1 MAKNLT
7 HLKHRPFFRPLLNWL
22 SHHWLLFVLVA
33 FSLGLS
39 FLNYQPGTILTGW
52 DNLHPEYN
60 FSVNI
65 KRSLFAVWQEYQSL
79 GLLGGMAHAAD
90 LPRILILGI
99 LRSLGVGGPYLRY
112 FWTFLMLTIGP
123 IGVYV
128 FLNRFFLK
136 HKFDAKT
143 IHFAS
148 FLGGLFYLLN
158 LSTLQHFFTPFE
170 AFTAFYGFFPWLIV
184 SLYFFLEKP
193 SPPRFLLLFLT
204 NLIAS
209 PSFYTETLFVVY
221 GLCVIVI
228 LADNISSALASLTA
242 IGLANAYWLLPVI
255 FFVATRGGVG
265 LAAKINIIAT
275 PETYYRNLA
284 FGNLANLALL
294 RGFWF
299 DFLDLAGGNRFDFL
313 LLTWK
318 NHLANPV
325 TLIIGFL
332 AFALVVTGAVYSFSK
347 KLPARRSILGITL
360 LCLFF
365 LMGGGL
371 LINQSL
377 PLIGELFRSP
387 FTKFSTVLSFG
398 YAAFFAIGAIF
409 VLDLFSFLH
418 SRLTYYLTLFTVTL
432 ALVIFMTP
440 AFTGG
445 LISPT
450 MRLKLP
456 AEYGQLFDFFKNQ
469 DPATRI
475 ANFPQYTFW
484 GWNYYSWG
492 YRGSGFLWY
501 GIRQPILDRAFDVW
515 ERSGEKYYQEISTA
529 LFSEDRAEFERLIDK
544 YAVNW
549 ILLDKNVISPN
560 ANQDLGNEKLLAILT
575 TSPKFSLAENINN
588 KILIYKTDIDR
599 KVKNFLS
606 TSGPAEPLSQPF
618 ADLSLRPLA
627 LHSLGEGGF
636 AQITNDTVTLTAKG
650 EGALYLPSYTQTEN
664 LIPTTVAY
672 RKTPT
677 GLQLKFT
684 PRLPEIKV
692 DRKIVS
698 PTATPI
704 FLDFALPENSSG
716 LILGLNDQYLE
727 VQLPDELSIQSS
739 FYPLTNLYLPSRET
753 SRVSLYANVP
763 AYKLDLTTPLSGAT
777 LAQCYTDKP
786 NRKIEK
792 IVAAKT
798 ISLFGTDL
806 VGCLSAPIPMAG
818 VDQLISLE
826 FTYHS
831 ATGTPANA
839 NITNATYGG
848 TNSPQ
853 PLLAK
858 KSPTFTR
865 LFAKPLQ
872 GQALQ
877 ANLILEAN
885 ESKSTQEVI
894 YQNVSVSYLPL
905 LGETG
910 FIPNPIPPMQ
920 VPNLQARQVRNL
932 SISIPL
938 LDTPYTVAATA
949 ENLNSEARNCD
960 NFNQGDFSRSITADG
975 FLYSAKNANSC
986 DQLNLKH
993 LAHQTNYAIIIDA
1006 QNQRGL
1012 FPTVCLENHATRRC
1026 DVFERLVNGQ
1036 QIILQPIA
1044 NSNELPGYTL
1054 HLFNQSFGNRPTE
1067 NLIKSI
1073 SVVPFPLS
1081 FLKKI
1086 SFSSASDSSGV
1097 AGTDSREVARITNS
1111 THPAEFLYTANIS
1124 WDGGRSEAK
1133 DSSQV
1138 ISLYQTYSPYWKA
1151 LLVSEEDLK
1160 LPTWLLIAK
1169 LPFLYLNKPVILAN
1183 AGIYTEW
1190 YNSWELP
1197 AGENR
1202 LVIFYLPQYLEFL
1215 GFLLLLTPFLAV
1227 PVYILFIRKKA
1238 PPKK

>member
-1 MAKNLT
+1 M
-7 HLKHRPFFRPLLNWL
+7 
-22 SHHWLLFVLVA
+22 
-33 FSLGLS
+33 
-39 FLNYQPGTILTGW
+39 
-52 DNLHPEYN
+52 
-60 FSVNI
+60 
-65 KRSLFAVWQEYQSL
+65 
-79 GLLGGMAHAAD
+79 
-90 LPRILILGI
+90 
-99 LRSLGVGGPYLRY
+99 
-112 FWTFLMLTIGP
+112 
-123 IGVYV
+123 
-128 FLNRFFLK
+128 
-136 HKFDAKT
+136 
-143 IHFAS
+143 
-148 FLGGLFYLLN
+148 
-158 LSTLQHFFTPFE
+158 
-170 AFTAFYGFFPWLIV
+170 
-184 SLYFFLEKP
+184 
-193 SPPRFLLLFLT
+193 
-204 NLIAS
+204 
-209 PSFYTETLFVVY
+209 
-221 GLCVIVI
+221 
-228 LADNISSALASLTA
+228 
-242 IGLANAYWLLPVI
+242 
-255 FFVATRGGVG
+255 ATRGGVG

-284 FGNLANLALL
+284 FGNLANLASCAVSGLI
-294 RGFWF
+294 
-299 DFLDLAGGNRFDFL
+299 FLTGWRQPFDFL

-318 NHLANPV
+318 TTWPIPSLHHW
-325 TLIIGFL
+325 FS

-549 ILLDKNVISPN
+549 ILVDKNVISPN
-560 ANQDLGNEKLLAILT
+560 ANQDLGNEKLLAVLT
-575 TSPKFSLAENINN
+575 TSPKFTLAENINN

-877 ANLILEAN
+877 ANLSWRPTN
-885 ESKSTQEVI
+885 
-894 YQNVSVSYLPL
+894 
-905 LGETG
+905 
-910 FIPNPIPPMQ
+910 PNPPRSHLPKCLRLATCPPWRNRFYPQPHSAMQ

-1215 GFLLLLTPFLAV
+1215 GFLLLTPFLAV
-1227 PVYILFIRKKA
+1227 PVYILFIRKA